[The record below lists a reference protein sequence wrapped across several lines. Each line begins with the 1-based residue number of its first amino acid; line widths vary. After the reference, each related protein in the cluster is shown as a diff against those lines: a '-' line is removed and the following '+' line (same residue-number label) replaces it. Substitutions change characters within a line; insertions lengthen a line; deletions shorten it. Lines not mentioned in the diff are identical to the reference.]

1 MESKAL
7 ALGMQVKAEALNSN
21 IHQMEVTLLIT
32 SVLRDIYKEEVRTK
46 FIASEK
52 KVDPLF

>member
-21 IHQMEVTLLIT
+21 VHLLLLFCNDSGQPQGIAPTYEYFT
-32 SVLRDIYKEEVRTK
+32 SLPYEYCFLMNV
-46 FIASEK
+46 
-52 KVDPLF
+52 

>member
-1 MESKAL
+1 
-7 ALGMQVKAEALNSN
+7 MQVKADALNSN

>member
-21 IHQMEVTLLIT
+21 VHLLLLFLKQLLFWNHTT
-32 SVLRDIYKEEVRTK
+32 SLYCLRFRLNQRRLTHSD
-46 FIASEK
+46 
-52 KVDPLF
+52 